1 MRAQGVRALL
11 VSVSSSN
18 AFPGE
23 KNWTSNAAT
32 CRVGSSLHAPVSL
45 LTACAAF
52 MFCRPCFCL
61 CPACSMPGGESGA
74 DVLDRI
80 SSFFVT
86 LFRFFQESDDCGPDT
101 TVVIVSHGLT
111 SRLFLSRFFHWSV
124 ETFEETLN
132 LPNAGYVQMDRA
144 ERAAPAKSSTMPT
157 EAAAARRGFC
167 FRLTPD
173 SVALLGL
180 SEAQAHGRGGADAAA
195 CGLATPTPTPTCS
208 SLPLPGAGPEPST
221 I

>member
-1 MRAQGVRALL
+1 M
-11 VSVSSSN
+11 SKSN
-18 AFPGE
+18 GCRPPKGE
-23 KNWTSNAAT
+23 
-32 CRVGSSLHAPVSL
+32 CV
-45 LTACAAF
+45 CAALKSPEAGA
-52 MFCRPCFCL
+52 RRRSLIAAPLLPSYPCL
-61 CPACSMPGGESGA
+61 LCSMPGGESGA

-101 TVVIVSHGLT
+101 TVIIVSHGLT

-144 ERAAPAKSSTMPT
+144 ERAAPPAVKGTTMPT
-157 EAAAARRGFC
+157 EAGGARRGFC
-167 FRLTPD
+167 FRLTAD

-180 SEAQAHGRGGADAAA
+180 SDAKAHGRGGTDAAA
-195 CGLATPTPTPTCS
+195 CVPASSAPTLGCGT
-208 SLPLPGAGPEPST
+208 LPST
-221 I
+221 GACQERATV